1 MKRDEIKTLIPE
13 ITDEQLNE
21 VMRINGEDINKAK
34 GDTKKLEGDLET
46 ARNDLKTAQDTIK
59 TLEENKGDLE
69 KVQKELDTYKDAE
82 KKRKEAEDVAAA
94 HKAISDRFD
103 GCVGDKKFI
112 NDFTREGVL
121 NEFKAALEAEE
132 NKGKGDSEIYEALTK
147 DREGI
152 FSSPNTISN
161 MSGMGGDV
169 HMTDDNAARA
179 VMGLPPLNNK

>member
-34 GDTKKLEGDLET
+34 GDTRKLEEDLKT
-46 ARNDLKTAQDTIK
+46 AQTDLKTAQDTIK

-69 KVQKELDTYKDAE
+69 KVQAELDTYKDAE
-82 KKRKEAEDVAAA
+82 KKRKEAEDAAAA
-94 HKAISDRFD
+94 HKAISERFD

-121 NEFKAALEAEE
+121 NEF
-132 NKGKGDSEIYEALTK
+132 
-147 DREGI
+147 
-152 FSSPNTISN
+152 
-161 MSGMGGDV
+161 
-169 HMTDDNAARA
+169 
-179 VMGLPPLNNK
+179 